1 MALAT
6 VKDVEDRLG
15 RPLTDAE
22 KVQVDAWL
30 TDLEAQALARGV
42 DLAALIEA
50 GTLSAAVVTA
60 IACSAVIRVLNNPKG
75 VRQRTVSIDDYS
87 TSETIDSAASA
98 GLLYFTDAEWELL
111 APGNTG
117 DAFTIRSYGEP
128 DCRRGWWVHPD
139 QWVPYP

>member
-6 VKDVEDRLG
+6 VKDVEDRIG

-22 KVQVDAWL
+22 KVQVAAWFL
-30 TDLEAQALARGV
+30 DLEAQALARGV
-42 DLAALIEA
+42 DLNALVDA
-50 GTLSAAVVTA
+50 GTLSAALVTA
-60 IACSAVIRVLNNPKG
+60 IMASAVIRVLNNPKG

-98 GLLYFTDAEWELL
+98 GLLYFMDAEWELL